1 MVIASWLEE
10 TLEKRKQRQ
19 IMAAANKAR
28 TEGEQAVQQR
38 WVDWN
43 RRRQAAFATGEE
55 FSEPPPGEN
64 ATEGEPGSEEK

>member
-10 TLEKRKQRQ
+10 TLEKRRQRQ
-19 IMAAANKAR
+19 IRAAADKAR

-43 RRRQAAFATGEE
+43 RRREAAMSAGED
-55 FSEPPPGEN
+55 FNEPPPGVNQEF
-64 ATEGEPGSEEK
+64 EDPQQK